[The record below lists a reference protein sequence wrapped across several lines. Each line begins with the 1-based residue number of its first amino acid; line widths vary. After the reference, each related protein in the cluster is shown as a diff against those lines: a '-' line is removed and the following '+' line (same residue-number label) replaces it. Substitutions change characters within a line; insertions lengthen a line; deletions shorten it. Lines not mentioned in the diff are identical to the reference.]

1 MDCCRLAPFGCSSL
15 HIAVDGA
22 IATSDRIS
30 CFQSNAEEFSEQSW
44 YRDLTTSPGLGQYP
58 DPIIGDTHLPAQPDK
73 TRIFGSLHLRCAE
86 LKSLSNAIASARVV
100 TSHHGTSY
108 SCRNRAE
115 HSRGAGARPIEIAII
130 AINRF
135 RAIQK
140 NEERSL
146 FLNTERL
153 N

>member
-44 YRDLTTSPGLGQYP
+44 YRDLTTFPGLGQYP
-58 DPIIGDTHLPAQPDK
+58 DPIIGDTYLSAQPDK
-73 TRIFGSLHLRCAE
+73 ARIFGSLHLRCAE

-130 AINRF
+130 AINDSGLTKKM
-135 RAIQK
+135 K
-140 NEERSL
+140 NEAS
-146 FLNTERL
+146 F
-153 N
+153 